1 MSAVARGVHSAND
14 RFGPVDGGGRLVLRV
29 SPALHSPAMAHRYAA
44 DALTRFAAEALQ
56 RLEMEPAKAEAVAD
70 VLVEGD
76 LLGHTTH
83 GLLLLPMYLA
93 EIEKKQMAVAGQPK
107 VLADHPAAVTW
118 DGRRLP
124 GPWLTLEAIRLACE
138 RARTLGTCTV
148 VVRRSHHI
156 GCLASY
162 LKRVTDQGL
171 MILLSCSDPTGT
183 AVAPHGGTRGAY
195 TPNPLAA
202 AWPTDGDPV
211 MLDVSQ
217 SITTNLMTRRL
228 RAEGRRFP
236 GLWAIDSQGRP
247 TDDPEAMFT
256 DPPGALLPMGGA
268 DHGHKGYAYGLL
280 VEALTGGLAGHGRA
294 DAKEGWT
301 STTFVEV
308 FDPALFGGSAHFAR
322 QTSHLARAC
331 RDSPPRPGFDRVRLP
346 GESGLRRREAQ
357 LRDGLDLHADIVP
370 ALGPWAEKLGIA
382 LPAPLA

>member
-1 MSAVARGVHSAND
+1 MT
-14 RFGPVDGGGRLVLRV
+14 P
-29 SPALHSPAMAHRYAA
+29 RYADA
-44 DALTRFAAEALQ
+44 ALTRFAADTLRRAG
-56 RLEMEPAKAEAVAD
+56 METAKADAVAD

-93 EIEKKQMAVAGQPK
+93 EIESKQMAVAGQPK

-118 DGRRLP
+118 DGQRLP
-124 GPWLTLEAIRLACE
+124 GPWLTLEAIRLAGE
-138 RARTLGTCTV
+138 RARTLGTCAV

-171 MILLSCSDPTGT
+171 MILLTCSDPTGT

-195 TPNPLAA
+195 TPNPFAA

-228 RAEGRRFP
+228 RAEGRKFP
-236 GLWAIDSQGRP
+236 GQWAIDNQGRP
-247 TDDPEAMFT
+247 TDDPEALFT
-256 DPPGALLPMGGA
+256 DPPGALLPTGGT

-301 STTFVEV
+301 STTFVQV
-308 FDPALFGGSAHFAR
+308 FQPALFGGASDFAR
-322 QTSHLARAC
+322 QTSFVARAC
-331 RDSPPRPGFDRVRLP
+331 RESPPRTGFDRVRLP

-357 LRDGLDLHADIVP
+357 RRDGVELHPDIVP
-370 ALGPWAEKLGIA
+370 ALRPWSEKLGVA